1 MILNLKQLNSF
12 VEYHHFKMDTLTT
25 AIKMMRKG
33 CYMAS
38 VDLKDAYYTVPIA
51 AEHQKFLKFLWRGCM
66 YKFTCLPNGLACAP
80 RVFTKL
86 LKPLFATLRK
96 LGHLCFGYID
106 DTYLQGDT
114 SNECSRTVDA
124 TVDLFSKV
132 GFITRPDK
140 SVLIPTQ
147 KLVFLGFILDSLLML
162 VRLTPE
168 KATKVK
174 NICFKL
180 ISTQFPSLQ
189 EIAEVIGILVS
200 SFPGVAYGPLY
211 YRALESAKCAGLRA
225 SKGNYSFKISLPLE
239 AKRELQ
245 WWIDN
250 VETATNPIS
259 RDPPQIF
266 VQSDASLIGW
276 GAVCDNVTTGGRWTA
291 EESQLH
297 INVLELQAA
306 FFALQSLCSKES
318 NTHIQLQLDNT
329 TAVSYINA
337 ISGNKSPQCNKVSHQ
352 IWVWAIEHNIWLS
365 ATHLPG
371 TQNVIADRKSRV
383 FNDNT
388 EWMLEHSVFISI
400 TRYYGVPDI
409 DLFLSRL
416 NSQLSAYVSWQPD
429 PYAKFIDAFS
439 IDWHQFKLLYAFP
452 PFSMINNCL
461 QKLDMT
467 STPGIFILP
476 LWPTQPWFTRALQML
491 VATPLLLP
499 QRMDLL
505 RLPNS
510 PSCHPLAKKMRLMAL
525 KLSNSLTEQEAFR
538 QALLPSSSVLG
549 EMEADN
555 NIAPTLNDGFSF
567 VVKGKLIHFVH
578 LQHVC

>member
-1 MILNLKQLNSF
+1 
-12 VEYHHFKMDTLTT
+12 MDTLTT

-132 GFITRPDK
+132 GFITHPDK

-168 KATKVK
+168 KAIKVK

-266 VQSDASLIGW
+266 VQSDASLIG
-276 GAVCDNVTTGGRWTA
+276 
-291 EESQLH
+291 
-297 INVLELQAA
+297 
-306 FFALQSLCSKES
+306 
-318 NTHIQLQLDNT
+318 
-329 TAVSYINA
+329 
-337 ISGNKSPQCNKVSHQ
+337 
-352 IWVWAIEHNIWLS
+352 
-365 ATHLPG
+365 
-371 TQNVIADRKSRV
+371 
-383 FNDNT
+383 
-388 EWMLEHSVFISI
+388 
-400 TRYYGVPDI
+400 
-409 DLFLSRL
+409 
-416 NSQLSAYVSWQPD
+416 
-429 PYAKFIDAFS
+429 
-439 IDWHQFKLLYAFP
+439 
-452 PFSMINNCL
+452 
-461 QKLDMT
+461 
-467 STPGIFILP
+467 
-476 LWPTQPWFTRALQML
+476 
-491 VATPLLLP
+491 
-499 QRMDLL
+499 
-505 RLPNS
+505 
-510 PSCHPLAKKMRLMAL
+510 
-525 KLSNSLTEQEAFR
+525 
-538 QALLPSSSVLG
+538 
-549 EMEADN
+549 
-555 NIAPTLNDGFSF
+555 
-567 VVKGKLIHFVH
+567 
-578 LQHVC
+578 